1 MLIAAESLIFPDRYS
16 AVLQQRCFS
25 IPHYLAL
32 SQDNPLVTQAGPTLP
47 KHGSRKSISLK
58 SHHSSDFER
67 CLECTDTAICSLC
80 CAKELQTREGFLW
93 QSLGKS
99 ENIPIHF
106 PLSINWPKPPPAAQA
121 SAELLGRGIISS
133 QDPTRP

>member
-1 MLIAAESLIFPDRYS
+1 MILKDALNAQTQPS
-16 AVLQQRCFS
+16 A
-25 IPHYLAL
+25 
-32 SQDNPLVTQAGPTLP
+32 
-47 KHGSRKSISLK
+47 
-58 SHHSSDFER
+58 
-67 CLECTDTAICSLC
+67 AICARIEGSLC

-106 PLSINWPKPPPAAQA
+106 PLSINWPKPPSAAQA

-133 QDPTRP
+133 QDPTHL